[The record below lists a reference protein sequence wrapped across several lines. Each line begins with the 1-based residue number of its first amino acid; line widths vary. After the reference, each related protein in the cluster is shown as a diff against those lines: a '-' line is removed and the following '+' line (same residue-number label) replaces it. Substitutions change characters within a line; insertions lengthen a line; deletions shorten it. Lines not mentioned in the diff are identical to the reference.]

1 MLYTPSVL
9 RIQKGQHQ
17 NASDFY
23 LGKEEWQA
31 SINVPSANFAKN
43 GLYWLPSQLSLV
55 LTKCSF
61 GFFSNFHRCLFVSL
75 HSLRDSY
82 CFEINIIFFFFSFPW
97 CGKPYS
103 WYISLLMHT
112 VYLIRSLLKFK
123 LSRFFSLLYIS
134 PLPCLGS
141 VVVGIVYKDL
151 HDLLAPDQPI
161 RIKAGN
167 RR

>member
-1 MLYTPSVL
+1 MLYSPSVL
-9 RIQKGQHQ
+9 RIQKVQRQ

-31 SINVPSANFAKN
+31 SINVPPANFAKN
-43 GLYWLPSQLSLV
+43 GLYWLPSQLSNV

-61 GFFSNFHRCLFVSL
+61 GFFSNFHRCLFVNL

-82 CFEINIIFFFFSFPW
+82 CFEINIILFFFPFH
-97 CGKPYS
+97 GVENHIRE
-103 WYISLLMHT
+103 ISLLMHT
-112 VYLIRSLLKFK
+112 VYLIRSLLKFE
-123 LSRFFSLLYIS
+123 LSRFFSLLYVS

-151 HDLLAPDQPI
+151 HDLLTPDQPI

>member
-1 MLYTPSVL
+1 MLYSPSVL
-9 RIQKGQHQ
+9 RIQKGQRQ

-43 GLYWLPSQLSLV
+43 GLYWLPSQLSNV

-61 GFFSNFHRCLFVSL
+61 GFFSNFHRCLFVNL

-82 CFEINIIFFFFSFPW
+82 CFEINIILFFFSFPW
-97 CGKPYS
+97 C
-103 WYISLLMHT
+103 
-112 VYLIRSLLKFK
+112 VKF
-123 LSRFFSLLYIS
+123 LCWCTPSIWFVVSRFISLLYIS